1 MLLEIEK
8 QAKTATQ
15 ELLKVARLDKGDVFV
30 VGCSSSEITGKHLGT
45 SSSID
50 TAKAV
55 FSGIYPVLKENGIYL
70 ASQCCEHLNRAIITE
85 RAVAKE
91 QRLQIVNA
99 VPQIKAGGSFATVTY
114 ENLDNPC
121 AVETITAQAGMDIGG
136 VLIGMHLQQTAVPVR
151 ISLDHIGEAIL
162 ICART
167 RAKFVGGARAVYD
180 DNLL

>member
-8 QAKTATQ
+8 QAKTATR
-15 ELLKVARLDKGDVFV
+15 ELLKVAKLEKGDVFV
-30 VGCSSSEITGKHLGT
+30 VGCSSSEITGKNLGT
-45 SSSID
+45 SSSIE

-55 FSGIYPVLKENGIYL
+55 FSGIYPELKENGIYL

-99 VPQIKAGGSFATVTY
+99 IPQIKAGGSFATVTY
-114 ENLDNPC
+114 ENLENPC
-121 AVETITAQAGMDIGG
+121 AVETIKAQAGMDIGG

-167 RAKFVGGARAVYD
+167 RAKFVGGVRAVYD